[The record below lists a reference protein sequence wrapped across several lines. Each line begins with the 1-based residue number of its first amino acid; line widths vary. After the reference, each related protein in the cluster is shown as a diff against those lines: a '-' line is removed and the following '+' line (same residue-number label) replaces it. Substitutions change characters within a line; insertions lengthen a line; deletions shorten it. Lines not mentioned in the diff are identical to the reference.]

1 MDARPA
7 CSGGTAYE
15 YSSSRKLVKSAPSTS
30 PLAMDSQ
37 RFFCG
42 SGISDTC
49 RRHRAGQASGGRH
62 QEAPTAAPGSDELSG
77 SL

>member
-1 MDARPA
+1 MEARPA

-30 PLAMDSQ
+30 PLAIDSQ
-37 RFFCG
+37 RFFCS

-49 RRHRAGQASGGRH
+49 RGHRAGQASGGWS
-62 QEAPTAAPGSDELSG
+62 QGALTTAQAWLN
-77 SL
+77 